1 MINLRKKTPTVVVSA
16 VALAAMML
24 PALAMNPQIALAT
37 SHGDPID
44 PPGGGNGG
52 GGAES
57 PVPCN
62 AIVALTAI
70 QQQSN
75 VQDAI
80 AQDLRGPDLSHVVT
94 GHGGNVAEVAE
105 TLPHFIQ

>member
-1 MINLRKKTPTVVVSA
+1 MILRKKERSLIAVSA
-16 VALAAMML
+16 AIALAAMML

-44 PPGGGNGG
+44 PPGDGGEA
-52 GGAES
+52 GAGT
-57 PVPCN
+57 PCN
-62 AIVALTAI
+62 TIVALTAI

-94 GHGGNVAEVAE
+94 GHGGNVAEAAE

>member
-52 GGAES
+52 GGAGG
-57 PVPCN
+57 PIFAGTPCDG
-62 AIVALTAI
+62 IVALTAI
-70 QQQSN
+70 QEQSN

-80 AQDLRGPDLSHVVT
+80 AQDLKGPSLAHVIND
-94 GHGGNVAEVAE
+94 HGENVAGAV
-105 TLPHFIQ
+105 TPSR